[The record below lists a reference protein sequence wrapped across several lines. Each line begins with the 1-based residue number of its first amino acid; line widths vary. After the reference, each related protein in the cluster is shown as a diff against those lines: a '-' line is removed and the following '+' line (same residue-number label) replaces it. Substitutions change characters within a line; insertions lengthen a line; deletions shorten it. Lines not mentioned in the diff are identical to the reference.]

1 MTTSNIVKIMYR
13 KKYTPFNKF
22 MYKYDGQI
30 IENRFIKVTW
40 KNSWSLT
47 INYKKEFSEYL
58 KQFDNPVNVFLSH
71 VPFFND
77 KLIKKYPEYIKITV
91 ANICNNTY
99 GLSLTTAV
107 AITDYDAQFPLTY
120 IIHNLYCDVDGGI
133 ITSHYISSKS
143 KNNWITILHNKHNKN
158 YDKLM

>member
-1 MTTSNIVKIMYR
+1 MTTSIIVKIMYR

-22 MYKYDGQI
+22 MYKYDGQN

-107 AITDYDAQFPLTY
+107 AITDCDAQFPLTY
-120 IIHNLYCDVDGGI
+120 IIHNLSCGVDGGI
-133 ITSHYISSKS
+133 ISSHYISSKS